1 MFQKTLNI
9 SVVDAA
15 ERRVLEAFNNNK
27 LITLSFS
34 GGKDSICMAD
44 IVVKTMQ
51 KYSIPFS
58 RLIVIFFD
66 EEAIYPDV
74 ERLAF
79 SLPVLWC

>member
-34 GGKDSICMAD
+34 GGKDSI
-44 IVVKTMQ
+44 
-51 KYSIPFS
+51 
-58 RLIVIFFD
+58 
-66 EEAIYPDV
+66 
-74 ERLAF
+74 
-79 SLPVLWC
+79 

>member
-9 SVVDAA
+9 SVVEAA

-27 LITLSFS
+27 LVTLSFS

-51 KYSIPFS
+51 
-58 RLIVIFFD
+58 
-66 EEAIYPDV
+66 
-74 ERLAF
+74 
-79 SLPVLWC
+79 